1 MNIPRYEYSIRTDFF
16 SSSSLCYVPI
26 TINIIILPPL
36 NNIINHKYK
45 IIIKCTKK
53 LFLIDDDPFFSN
65 FLDTTNHNN
74 QAIKIKEQLFELL

>member
-1 MNIPRYEYSIRTDFF
+1 MNSIRTDFF

-45 IIIKCTKK
+45 IIIIKYTKK
-53 LFLIDDDPFFSN
+53 LFLIDDDPFSN
-65 FLDTTNHNN
+65 FLDTTNQQPSNKN
-74 QAIKIKEQLFELL
+74 KRTTF